1 MPQEKKKRPP
11 KEIEEYLKSSPE
23 TRHRVSN
30 LRRGMKV
37 KFEVKDRSGEVWE
50 EYEVQA

>member
-1 MPQEKKKRPP
+1 MPQERKRKPP
-11 KEIEEYLKSSPE
+11 KEIEEYLKSPPQD
-23 TRHRVSN
+23 RHRFSN

>member
-1 MPQEKKKRPP
+1 MLQERKKRPP
-11 KEIEEYLKSSPE
+11 REIEEYLKSPPE
-23 TRHRVSN
+23 SRHRFSN

-50 EYEVQA
+50 EYNLEA

>member
-1 MPQEKKKRPP
+1 MPQERKRKPP
-11 KEIEEYLKSSPE
+11 KEIEEYLKSPPE
-23 TRHRVSN
+23 SRHRFSA

-50 EYEVQA
+50 EYELRG